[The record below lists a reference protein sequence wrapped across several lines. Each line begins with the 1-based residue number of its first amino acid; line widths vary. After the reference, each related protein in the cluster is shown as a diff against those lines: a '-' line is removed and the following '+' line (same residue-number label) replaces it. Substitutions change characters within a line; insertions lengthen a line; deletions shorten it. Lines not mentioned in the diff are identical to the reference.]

1 MRLFKI
7 FLTFFKIGMFT
18 IGGGL
23 AMIPIIKDEFVS
35 KQKWMNDEDITDV
48 LALSQALPGVIA
60 INAATFVG
68 YKIAGTLGSCIA
80 TLGTILPSFLII
92 FTLVQ
97 IFTSGI
103 ASNPYLL
110 KAFMGINAAVTA
122 LLFVATY
129 KMMQGVIK
137 TKFAALIAL
146 FSFIGV
152 ALFNLDISMIVLSA
166 AFISFIYHALIL
178 SKEAAK

>member
-18 IGGGL
+18 IGGGM
-23 AMIPIIKDEFVS
+23 AMIPIIQDEFVN

-68 YKIAGTLGSCIA
+68 YKIAGTAGSCIA
-80 TLGTILPSFLII
+80 TMGTILPSFLII
-92 FTLVQ
+92 FTIVQ
-97 IFTSGI
+97 IFTSGVS
-103 ASNPYLL
+103 SNPYVS

-129 KMMQGVIK
+129 NMMKSVIK
-137 TKFAALIAL
+137 TKFAAFIAL
-146 FSFIGV
+146 ASFIGV
-152 ALFNLDISMIVLSA
+152 LCFSLDISTVVMSA
-166 AFISFIYHALIL
+166 AFISFIYHAATC
-178 SKEAAK
+178 SKEASK